1 MTDLHRNAARLK
13 AAAARFPPTT
23 RPHFDSPA
31 DERKL
36 REFSAAVG
44 HPLPEAL
51 RALLG
56 EWASLVGLSVS
67 PPLRVGS
74 AVAAAFGAAFPPP
87 FAPDGEPLIPFAD
100 DGDGLTWLLAPD
112 GRVLSCDAASAADG
126 PPPLRLAAWSL
137 TDWLARRA
145 LDWEDALDP
154 AAPRDVFAEE

>member
-1 MTDLHRNAARLK
+1 MTELHRNAARLK
-13 AAAARFPPTT
+13 AAAERFPPAT

-36 REFSAAVG
+36 HDFSEAVAY
-44 HPLPEAL
+44 PLPEAL
-51 RALLG
+51 GALLG
-56 EWASLVGLSVS
+56 EWASLDGLSVS

-74 AVAAAFGAAFPPP
+74 TAAAAFGAPFPPP
-87 FAPDGEPLIPFAD
+87 FAPHGEPLIPFAD

-112 GRVLSCDAASAADG
+112 GRVLSCEAPSADG

-137 TDWLARRA
+137 ADWLARRA

-154 AAPRDVFAEE
+154 SAPRDVFAEE